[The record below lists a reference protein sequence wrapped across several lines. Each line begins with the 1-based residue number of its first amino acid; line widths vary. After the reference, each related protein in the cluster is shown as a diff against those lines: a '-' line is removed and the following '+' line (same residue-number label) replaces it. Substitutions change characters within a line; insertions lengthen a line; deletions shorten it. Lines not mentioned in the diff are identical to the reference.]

1 MIANMNRTTAAT
13 PADPSQRD
21 RRLHFLF
28 RRVAAAQREYRLVAD
43 GDRVLIALSGGKDS
57 MSLCHLM
64 AHWRAHGPE
73 KFELAALHAQVAGN
87 PLNAA
92 SRELLSCHLAPLGIP
107 THFAEMD
114 HSEFYL
120 PEGANI
126 HNCFRCA
133 WKRRKEIFALA
144 AERGFNKVA
153 FGHHL
158 DDAAETVLM
167 NLQFHGRLD
176 GMEPKRDFFDGRVT
190 LIRPLILAEEKEVI
204 RLSSTLGFPFYGCL
218 CPADHESARDAARDY
233 IRSFGRKARA
243 VKTNIW
249 RASRVW
255 VGETKDKIS
264 PRRPQR
270 AQSCTEKDEIDN

>member
-1 MIANMNRTTAAT
+1 MQSTTDANLRA
-13 PADPSQRD
+13 

-28 RRVAAAQREYRLVAD
+28 RRVAAAQREYGLVTD

-64 AHWRAHGPE
+64 AHWRDHGPE
-73 KFELAALHAQVAGN
+73 RFELAALHAQVAGN
-87 PLNAA
+87 PLNTA
-92 SRELLSCHLAPLGIP
+92 SRDLIAGHLAQLRIP
-107 THFAEMD
+107 VHFAEMD
-114 HSEFYL
+114 HSEFYQ

-133 WKRRKEIFALA
+133 WKRRKEIFSLA
-144 AERGFNKVA
+144 AEDGYNKVA

-176 GMEPKRDFFDGRVT
+176 GMEPKREFFGGKVT

-233 IRSFGRKARA
+233 IRSFGRTARA

-249 RASRVW
+249 RASRARCENQK
-255 VGETKDKIS
+255 GNLSQQKD
-264 PRRPQR
+264 QR
-270 AQSCTEKDEIDN
+270 ITERDGDNPE